1 MTATIDSVYTTTCPT
16 GAGNDGA
23 FHGRACD
30 DQASGHHRALG
41 KRFMHNVFGT
51 IKPGT
56 TKTAVASKGYLF
68 KHRGALPLATT
79 NRLWCSV
86 LGVALLLVSMAVPA
100 QIQTLDKVAAIVDD
114 DIILAS
120 ELQERLGL
128 IKRNLEQRNIEMP
141 PDDVLYRETL
151 DRLILESIQ
160 LQLANRY
167 GVRIPDAQL
176 DEAMGRMAGG
186 SGMTLDQFRM
196 AVEQQGQSYFAM
208 REEIRREMMIQR
220 VQQGNVSRNIQISDQ
235 EVDNFMATEEGE
247 AMTQPEFRVVQ
258 ALIEVSKNDSTSEV
272 QRKEDFVDGILA
284 SILAGTPF
292 ADAVSVMEPYVF
304 TGGDLGWKKIND
316 IPSMFA
322 GVIPS
327 LKIGDTAKVE
337 SGAGYHLVYLADARG
352 VERLVQQTEAR
363 HILIKP
369 TEVLNEDQARELAVS
384 LKTRVNEG
392 ENFGDL
398 AKEYSD
404 DIGSAQEGGEL
415 GWINPGQMV
424 PEFDATIATAELNQ
438 ISEPVRSQFGWHIIE
453 VTGRREQDIA
463 DDLRRRQVMGYLHDQ
478 KYEEELDAWLR
489 KIREEAF
496 VDIK

>member
-1 MTATIDSVYTTTCPT
+1 MIVTINKQANACSTPPETVGTQAKARRLGSSLADNNDKRVATATSSADYWPPKVFHSLL
-16 GAGNDGA
+16 AGMVGIFLLA
-23 FHGRACD
+23 
-30 DQASGHHRALG
+30 ASSLLSAQ
-41 KRFMHNVFGT
+41 VQT
-51 IKPGT
+51 I
-56 TKTAVASKGYLF
+56 
-68 KHRGALPLATT
+68 
-79 NRLWCSV
+79 
-86 LGVALLLVSMAVPA
+86 
-100 QIQTLDKVAAIVDD
+100 DKVAAIVDD

-141 PDDVLYRETL
+141 PDEVLYRETL

-176 DEAMGRMAGG
+176 DEAMARMAGG
-186 SGMTLDQFRM
+186 SGLTLEQFRM
-196 AVEQQGQSYFAM
+196 AVEEQGQSYFAM

-247 AMTQPEFRVVQ
+247 IMTQPEYRVVQ
-258 ALIEVSKNDSTSEV
+258 ALVEVSKNDSTNEV
-272 QRKEDFVDGILA
+272 QRKEDFVDGVLA

-292 ADAVSVMEPYVF
+292 ADAVSVMEPYMF

-322 GVIPS
+322 GVVPS

-369 TEVLNEDQARELAVS
+369 TEVLDEEQARELAVS
-384 LKTRVNEG
+384 LKNRINEG
-392 ENFGDL
+392 EDFGDL

-415 GWINPGQMV
+415 GWTNPGQMV
-424 PEFDATIATAELNQ
+424 PEFDAAMASAELNE
-438 ISEPVRSQFGWHIIE
+438 ITEPVRSQFGWHIIE

>member
-41 KRFMHNVFGT
+41 KRFMHTVIGI

-56 TKTAVASKGYLF
+56 TKTAVPPKGSLR

-258 ALIEVSKNDSTSEV
+258 ALIEVSKNDSTTEV
-272 QRKEDFVDGILA
+272 QRKEDFVDGVLA
-284 SILAGTPF
+284 SILAGAPF
-292 ADAVSVMEPYVF
+292 QEAVSVMEPYAF
-304 TGGDLGWKKIND
+304 TGGDLGYKKIND

-327 LKIGDTAKVE
+327 LKIGDTAKVK
-337 SGAGYHLVYLADARG
+337 SGAGFHLVYLADARG
-352 VERLVQQTEAR
+352 RERLVEQTEVR
-363 HILIKP
+363 HILVKP
-369 TEVLNEDQARELAVS
+369 TEVLNEEQARDLAVS
-384 LKTRVNEG
+384 LKERINAG
-392 ENFGDL
+392 EAFGDL

-415 GWINPGQMV
+415 AWTNPGQMV
-424 PEFDATIATAELNQ
+424 PEFESAMAAAELNE
-438 ISEPVRSQFGWHIIE
+438 ITEPVRSQFGWHILE

-463 DDLRRRQVMGYLHDQ
+463 DDIRRRQVMGYLHDQ